1 MKFTTLLTS
10 ILAFA
15 TCACATGPS
24 TINQPAAWTAI
35 EPGAVFNFSYSAI
48 GDYCQ
53 SSYGYAVYLVTEPA
67 VSMAPSQEFMCG
79 YYFGRYDTPNYPAVP
94 YPTNPAPPNFTM
106 PNFADS
112 QGGFGT
118 GKSASNATFYLT
130 VMEEWDDCGGA
141 LGRKIAVVNTPIVYN
156 ATQSY
161 QAEMNAEAIARRSA

>member
-79 YYFGRYDTPNYPAVP
+79 YYFGRYDTPNYPGESDLVV
-94 YPTNPAPPNFTM
+94 
-106 PNFADS
+106 
-112 QGGFGT
+112 
-118 GKSASNATFYLT
+118 LHT
-130 VMEEWDDCGGA
+130 VS
-141 LGRKIAVVNTPIVYN
+141 L
-156 ATQSY
+156 SL
-161 QAEMNAEAIARRSA
+161 SF